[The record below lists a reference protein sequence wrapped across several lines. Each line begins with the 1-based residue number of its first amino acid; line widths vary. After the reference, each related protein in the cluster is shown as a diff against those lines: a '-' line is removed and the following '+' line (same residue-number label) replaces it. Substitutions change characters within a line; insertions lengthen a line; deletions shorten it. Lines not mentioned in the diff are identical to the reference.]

1 MNRKIIAI
9 ALSLAL
15 TASVIPE
22 SGVVLASGGKTGT
35 VTGTVKVATQK
46 TQVHLKADDSDPVS
60 GGAASGSSASEE
72 DDFTYEVTD
81 DYYDEECVI
90 IKGYN
95 SWSFGKTITVPDSI
109 DGYPVRII
117 EYGAFS
123 NGDFQ
128 SVELPDTLRSIG
140 GDAFA
145 DCKKLKSVVIPAE
158 VSEIGAGAFESCEK
172 LKSVV
177 FKGNK
182 LTELEDSVFS
192 RCKRLESIN
201 IPNSVKNIDSYA
213 FYRCSKLESVQF
225 GNKLKTIGQ
234 NAFEYNFALKSVS
247 IPASVELLEND
258 SFRHC
263 TELRKVKFSGKHTKI
278 DKSTFDG
285 CTSLKKIVLSDDM
298 KFVPEYAFYN
308 CKSLK
313 KVKLSKNTKLIKK
326 CAFKHCESLKKI
338 SFGRKMY
345 AIGDHAFE
353 ESGLKSVK
361 LNKNLQ
367 YIGNGAFAG
376 TNLKKIKLT
385 EKVSYIGNRVF
396 AGCRKLKTVSIPASV
411 KGLNPGALGDCV
423 NLTAINVSAGNK
435 NYSSAAGV
443 LFDKNKKTLL
453 QYPINKKGSAY
464 TVPSSVDMIRS
475 HAFENNKHLTS
486 VSVSAEKIHNHAF
499 ANMSRLKRVVIGNG
513 VKNIAERAF
522 AFNDSLSTVEM
533 ADSVNVI
540 ARAAFEDS
548 AIRSIR
554 IPSGIDKLS
563 GDAFD
568 GCTRLAAFEGSSSGK
583 YPVIDGV
590 LYENGGKTLRE
601 YPRRKPGS
609 TFTVP
614 SQVTRVKYGA
624 FRGVKKLKKLYFESS
639 IKDLASSSIVNCPV
653 LKEIVF
659 AEGTKL
665 NSGWSAVSDCDR
677 LAVIVGPKQSILASM
692 AGSAN
697 ATLIT
702 L

>member
-1 MNRKIIAI
+1 MKRRIIAI
-9 ALSLAL
+9 ALSLSLAASIIPGAGATS
-15 TASVIPE
+15 TAE
-22 SGVVLASGGKTGT
+22 GKTGT
-35 VTGTVKVATQK
+35 VAASVKTTVKKVQ
-46 TQVHLKADDSDPVS
+46 LKAADTDSVS

-81 DYYDEECVI
+81 DYYDEQCVMI
-90 IKGYN
+90 TGYN
-95 SWSFGKTITVPDSI
+95 SWSFGKTITVPDTI

-117 EYGAFS
+117 DYGAFS
-123 NGDFQ
+123 NGDFH
-128 SVELPDTLRSIG
+128 SIELPYTLRRIG
-140 GDAFA
+140 VDSFA
-145 DCKKLKSVVIPAE
+145 ECKKLKSVVIPAD
-158 VSEIGAGAFESCEK
+158 VREIGSGAFNSCEK
-172 LKSVV
+172 LKSVS

-182 LTELEDSVFS
+182 LTEIEYSVFAG
-192 RCKRLESIN
+192 CKRLETIN
-201 IPNSVKNIDSYA
+201 IPNSVKSIGSYA
-213 FYRCSKLESVQF
+213 FHRCSKLESVNF
-225 GNKLKTIGQ
+225 GNKLTTIEKS
-234 NAFEYNFALKSVS
+234 AFEYNFALKSVS

-263 TELRKVKFSGKHTKI
+263 SGLKKVTFRGKHTKI
-278 DKSTFDG
+278 DKRTFDG
-285 CTSLKKIVLSDDM
+285 CSSLKKIAISDDM

-338 SFGRKMY
+338 SFKRKMY

-376 TNLKKIKLT
+376 TDLKRIKLT

-423 NLTAINVSAGNK
+423 SLTAINVAAGNK

-443 LFDKNKKTLL
+443 LFDKNKTKLL
-453 QYPINKKGSAY
+453 QYPINKKGSSY
-464 TVPSSVDMIRS
+464 TVPSSVEVIRS
-475 HAFENNKHLTS
+475 HAFEYNKHLTS

-499 ANMSRLKRVVIGNG
+499 AEMSSLKKVVIGNG

-522 AFNDSLSTVEM
+522 AFNNSLSTVAM
-533 ADSVNVI
+533 ADSVSVI
-540 ARAAFEDS
+540 ASAAFADS
-548 AIRSIR
+548 AIKSIK
-554 IPSGIDKLS
+554 IPSGISKLS
-563 GDAFD
+563 GNAFD

-601 YPRRKPGS
+601 YPRKKPGTS
-609 TFTVP
+609 FTVP
-614 SQVTRVKYGA
+614 TQVTKVKSGG

-639 IKDLASSSIVNCPV
+639 IKDLASSSIVDCPV

-665 NSGWSAVSDCDR
+665 NSGWYAVSDCDR
-677 LAVIVGPKQSILASM
+677 LAVIVGPKQSVLINMAS
-692 AGSAN
+692 SAN